1 MLEIKNLRVIFNE
14 GTVNEKIALDNIN
27 LKLEDGDFVTIIGSN
42 GAGKSTLLNS
52 IAGDIEVE
60 SGRIYNNSR
69 DITYEKLHK
78 RARYIGRLYQD
89 PLKGT
94 APNMTI
100 EENLG
105 LAFSRGKKMRFGFAV
120 RKEDHKFFKEVCA
133 KLGLGLEDRLKNPVG
148 LLSGGQRQALTLLM
162 ATLEAPELLLLDEH
176 TAALDPK
183 TAKQIL
189 EITKEIVEKN
199 NITTLMIT
207 HNIQNALE
215 YGNKTL
221 VMNRG
226 KIIKILEGEERR
238 NIKIE
243 DIMNLYSK
251 SGESLSDRAIL
262 G

>member
-14 GTVNEKIALDNIN
+14 GTVNEKVALDNIN

-176 TAALDPK
+176 AAALDPK

-226 KIIKILEGEERR
+226 KIIKILEGEERK

-243 DIMNLYSK
+243 DIMNLYSN